1 MARRSIILGSPAVPR
16 LLRFDVHVFYAAGF
30 QPGAGTTQ
38 CRAPM
43 RISSAFDGT
52 PAAIRA

>member
-30 QPGAGTTQ
+30 QPGAGTE

-52 PAAIRA
+52 PAAIQA